1 MTNSSSAE
9 RLQALVQDL
18 LSAAKETTIVEF
30 KRGNSNPELIAK
42 YISAMSNSAALEG
55 QREAYVLW
63 GVDNDSKEVVGTSFD
78 PDKQSG
84 NKPPLQFWL
93 SQELSP
99 APEFR
104 FESLQ
109 IDGQILVLLSI
120 PATVNR
126 PVEYKHIPYIRVG
139 SATPRLSE
147 HPEKQTALWA
157 KLQTY
162 LWETGVA
169 ASFLRG
175 NDVINLLD
183 YATYFKLTGQ
193 SEASSTDH
201 ALNNMIKDGLIREDV
216 GERYDILNL
225 GAILFAHKLSDFDT
239 SLQRKALRFVS
250 YNGEGRDATV
260 NYRQDGGKGYAL
272 SLNGFIKYLDG
283 LLPINEYISGAFRE
297 ESKLFPELAIRELV
311 ANALIHQD
319 MTVTGAGPLVEL
331 FNDRL
336 EISNPGKAL
345 IPPSRFLDAPPRSR
359 NDRLAGLMR
368 RMKMCEQQGTGI
380 DKVIS
385 QAEFFQL
392 PPPDFR
398 QELEAVRAVL
408 FAPRTFAQMTPDERI
423 RACYQ
428 HAGLRFVNGQRMT
441 NSTLRERFGLDDSAS
456 ATSQV
461 SKVIRAAR
469 DDGLIQTDESGNSN
483 HQYIPNWDN

>member
-1 MTNSSSAE
+1 MTEMNE
-9 RLQALVQDL
+9 RLVALVGDL
-18 LSAAKETTIVEF
+18 LSSAKETTIVEF
-30 KRGNSNPELIAK
+30 KRGNSDRELIAK
-42 YISAMSNSAALEG
+42 YISALSNSAALEN
-55 QREAYVLW
+55 QREAYLLW
-63 GVDNDSKEVVGTSFD
+63 GVDNETKTAVGTDFD
-78 PDKQSG
+78 PDVQSG
-84 NKPPLQFWL
+84 NKPPLHFWL
-93 SQELSP
+93 SQQLTP
-99 APEFR
+99 APEFVFDR
-104 FESLQ
+104 LQ
-109 IDGQILVLLSI
+109 YDGQWLVLLTV
-120 PATVNR
+120 PATTNR
-126 PVEYKHIPYIRVG
+126 PVEFKHIPYIRVG

-157 KLQTY
+157 RLQTY

-169 ASFLRG
+169 ANFVEQK
-175 NDVINLLD
+175 DVIRLLD
-183 YATYFKLTGQ
+183 YMTYFKLTGQ
-193 SEASSTDH
+193 SEATSTEH
-201 ALNNMIKDGLIREDV
+201 ALTNMSRDGLIREDV
-216 GERYDILNL
+216 GGRYDILNL
-225 GAILFAHKLSDFDT
+225 GAVLFAHRLSDFD
-239 SLQRKALRFVS
+239 SALQRKALRFVS
-250 YNGEGRDATV
+250 YDGAGRDATV

-272 SLNGFIKYLDG
+272 SLDGFIKYLDG

-297 ESKLFPELAIRELV
+297 ETKLFPELAIRELV
-311 ANALIHQD
+311 ANALMHQD

-331 FNDRL
+331 FKDRL

-345 IPPSRFLDAPPRSR
+345 IPPNRFLDAPPRSR
-359 NDRLAGLMR
+359 NDKLAGLMR

-385 QAEFFQL
+385 QAEFYQL

-408 FAPRTFAQMTPDERI
+408 YAPRNFSQMIPDERI

-441 NSTLRERFGLDDSAS
+441 NSTLRERFGLDDSPS

-469 DDGLIQTDESGNSN
+469 DEGLIKADETGGSN

>member
-1 MTNSSSAE
+1 MTDAFLNI
-9 RLQALVQDL
+9 RLQALVNDL
-18 LSAAKETTIVEF
+18 LSHAKETAIVEF
-30 KRGNSNPELIAK
+30 KSGNSDPALIGK
-42 YISAMSNSAALEG
+42 YISALSNSAALEG
-55 QREAYVLW
+55 QREAYLLW
-63 GVDNDSKEVVGTSFD
+63 GVDNETKEAIGTDFD
-78 PDKQSG
+78 PDKQTG

-93 SQELSP
+93 SQQLDP

-104 FESLQ
+104 FDTVVV
-109 IDGQILVLLSI
+109 DGQSLVLLTI

-126 PVEYKHIPYIRVG
+126 PVEFKHIAYIRVG

-157 KLQTY
+157 KLQTH
-162 LWETGVA
+162 LWEIGVA
-169 ASFLRG
+169 ASFVKSG
-175 NDVINLLD
+175 DVIKLLD

-193 SEASSTDH
+193 SQASSTEH
-201 ALNNMIKDGLIREDV
+201 ALSNMVKDGLIREDV
-216 GERYDILNL
+216 GGRYDILNL
-225 GAILFAHKLSDFDT
+225 GAILFAYKLSDFDT

-250 YNGEGRDATV
+250 YNGQGRDATV

-272 SLNGFIKYLDG
+272 SLDGFIKYLDG

-311 ANALIHQD
+311 ANALMHQD

-331 FNDRL
+331 FKDRL
-336 EISNPGKAL
+336 EISNPGNAL
-345 IPPSRFLDAPPRSR
+345 IPPNRFLDAPPRSR

-385 QAEFFQL
+385 QAELFQL

-398 QELEAVRAVL
+398 QELEAVRTVL
-408 FAPRTFAQMTPDERI
+408 FAPRKFTEMTPNERI

-469 DDGLIQTDESGNSN
+469 DDGLIKADEAGSSN
-483 HQYIPNWDN
+483 HQYIPNWDA